1 MDGTI
6 IDKLYEDN
14 TSVLTRLLEA
24 NEISMYSDLD
34 GKLKK
39 VLVMSAASYFETEIR
54 SIIEIFVSRVS
65 NANAAVIGLVKNKA
79 IERQFHTYFSWKD
92 RNANLF
98 FSIFGEAF
106 SKHCREQVKGDKEI
120 TDAIAAF
127 MELGETRNK
136 LAHLNFGVFP
146 IDKTSAEIYGLYRR
160 AVPFVTY
167 IQKKLVDERRI
178 PPGSPPASNDR
189 VTS

>member
-1 MDGTI
+1 MAGTI

-14 TSVLTRLLEA
+14 TSVLARLLDA

-54 SIIEIFVSRVS
+54 SIIETFVSRAS

-79 IERQFHTYFSWKD
+79 IERQFHTYFNWKD

-106 SKHCREQVKGDKEI
+106 SKHCREQVKGDREVAE
-120 TDAIAAF
+120 AIAAF

-146 IDKTSAEIYGLYRR
+146 IEKTSAEIYALYQR
-160 AVPFVTY
+160 AEPFLTY
-167 IQKKLVDERRI
+167 VQRKLVDERGI
-178 PPGSPPASNDR
+178 PPAG
-189 VTS
+189 